1 MRRNSTLNTEETKRL
16 ARNKYAERQI
26 DKWVKWSWNMRGK
39 VLYRELMEK
48 IKQYPLIMNLKDKQQ
63 SKWSIELREKLIK
76 SNNLDG

>member
-26 DKWVKWSWNMRGK
+26 DKWVKWSSNMRGK

-48 IKQYPLIMNLKDKQQ
+48 IKQYK
-63 SKWSIELREKLIK
+63 
-76 SNNLDG
+76 LDG